1 MTCREKQKME
11 HPDEII
17 FDNAVQRYVKCP
29 SDYDYLDC
37 PEWCDGETRT
47 CKRCWNRE
55 IPEDKGIISLPI
67 KDAMTKFGE
76 KCVEMS
82 KELDEAYDSWSHEL
96 PEKFKPDVDEEKET
110 ETDETTPEIESDE
123 DFIGNKIIFVNEPKK
138 PDGYI
143 DTDAIADKVI
153 EKFNESGTGCAQ
165 SPEDIRKAL
174 ERSEKAIKDSGNRTE
189 FETGAVRDMRE
200 GKGRCD
206 LMPLDVVASILR
218 DPIIDEIARFQEGGK
233 DVTYLYKAL
242 LNCPQSEVFPD
253 VYTMFLEVAK
263 HFEAGC
269 KKYGEDNWRKG
280 IPAKCYIDSA
290 VRHYLKFLRG
300 DKDEPHDRAFVWN
313 ILCCIW
319 TIKHLGVDG
328 NGAVTGFASKEEKK

>member
-1 MTCREKQKME
+1 MTCREKLKLE
-11 HPDEII
+11 HPEKINGFVCDG
-17 FDNAVQRYVKCP
+17 CP
-29 SDYDYLDC
+29 DHYGYLDK
-37 PEWCDGETRT
+37 PPY
-47 CKRCWNRE
+47 CKEGVVGRCGKCWDRE
-55 IPEDKGIISLPI
+55 IPEEKEPKSLTQFAGEASEATFEKRKIISQPI
-67 KDAMTKFGE
+67 MDAMTKFGE
-76 KCVEMS
+76 KCVEQS
-82 KELDEAYDSWSHEL
+82 KELDKAYESWSHEL
-96 PEKFKPDVDEEKET
+96 PEKFKPVVEE
-110 ETDETTPEIESDE
+110 ISSDE
-123 DFIGNKIIFVNEPKK
+123 VLYSGKIKIADPEPKK

-143 DTDAIADKVI
+143 DIDAIAKKVYDTCGI
-153 EKFNESGTGCAQ
+153 PAQ
-165 SPEDIRKAL
+165 I
-174 ERSEKAIKDSGNRTE
+174 IKDSGDRTE

-206 LMPLDVVASILR
+206 LMPLDVVASVLR

-242 LNCPQSEVFPD
+242 LNVPQSEVFPD

-300 DKDEPHDRAFVWN
+300 DRDEPHDRAFVWN

-319 TIKHLGVDG
+319 TVKHLGIDG
-328 NGAVTGFASKEEKK
+328 NGGNKEK